1 MPVTGLDKLLHV
13 IVSYFLARIDP
24 ALALAAGLGKEI
36 FDFFGGGVAD
46 AMDLVADGLGVL
58 LAVLS

>member
-1 MPVTGLDKLLHV
+1 MTGFDKILHIV
-13 IVSYFLARIDP
+13 VSYLLARIDP

-36 FDFFGGGVAD
+36 YDFFGGGVAD